1 MCVCVCVCVCV
12 CIFGMVLVLL
22 DQRILVFCILASFG
36 QVPLQKFEVN
46 CVEMLEAIL
55 NLYL

>member
-12 CIFGMVLVLL
+12 FRMVLGLL
-22 DQRILVFCILASFG
+22 DQRIFVFCILASFG

-46 CVEMLEAIL
+46 YVEVLEAIL

>member
-1 MCVCVCVCVCV
+1 MHNLMFLYIYIY
-12 CIFGMVLVLL
+12 IFGMVLGLL
-22 DQRILVFCILASFG
+22 DQRILVFCILVSFG

-46 CVEMLEAIL
+46 CVEELKAIL